1 MQMLGGEGDITS
13 RVTAVLPPDEGRSLW
28 WLWLLPLLLAVALAA
43 GGVGVRGQAALG
55 ALFLR
60 LQLRLASGVAL
71 DYEGKRSN
79 RFTVQ
84 VADGSGQDGAQ
95 DRQRR

>member
-1 MQMLGGEGDITS
+1 MAM
-13 RVTAVLPPDEGRSLW
+13 AAPAAPCGR
-28 WLWLLPLLLAVALAA
+28 AC
-43 GGVGVRGQAALG
+43 GRRRGVRGQAALG
-55 ALFLR
+55 GLFLR

-84 VADGSGQDGAQ
+84 VTDGADQNGAQ